1 MEAREFIRVRFTRL
15 LHVPFRGLDGRLA
28 RQKAIE
34 ASVLENANRVA
45 AARVDELRRTDPVRA
60 RVYATIPYSEM
71 FKKSD
76 PQRERRLDWEI
87 DMLEKSRVQDLVESK
102 KQRRQQQF
110 AAAGGRLLRPRFF
123 GTKKPLF

>member
-1 MEAREFIRVRFTRL
+1 MNRL

-60 RVYATIPYSEM
+60 RVYATIPY
-71 FKKSD
+71 FGILLRAKSSSSL
-76 PQRERRLDWEI
+76 PRP
-87 DMLEKSRVQDLVESK
+87 
-102 KQRRQQQF
+102 
-110 AAAGGRLLRPRFF
+110 GGRLLRPRFF
-123 GTKKPLF
+123 GIKKPLF